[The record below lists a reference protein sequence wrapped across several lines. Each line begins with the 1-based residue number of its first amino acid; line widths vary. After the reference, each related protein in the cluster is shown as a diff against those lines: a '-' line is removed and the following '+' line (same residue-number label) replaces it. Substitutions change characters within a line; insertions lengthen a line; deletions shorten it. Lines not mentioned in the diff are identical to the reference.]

1 MMSDQ
6 HPPSGEIQSY
16 ILRLWPEG
24 EPGSEVWRAS
34 LTHIPDG
41 QRIGFADLESA
52 FRFLKQQTEPASQ
65 WRMP

>member
-1 MMSDQ
+1 MSDETQ
-6 HPPSGEIQSY
+6 LTGVIQSY

-24 EPGSEVWRAS
+24 EPGSEVWRVS

-65 WRMP
+65 WRIP